1 MFKFTDLKAKI
12 FVDVSTRP
20 FQIYFDKVGIISSLN
35 KTYEGENQEKK
46 KDSDEETNSIAL
58 DLK

>member
-1 MFKFTDLKAKI
+1 MFKFTNLKAKI
-12 FVDVSTRP
+12 FVDISTRP
-20 FQIYFDKVGIISSLN
+20 FQIYFDKVRIISSLN
-35 KTYEGENQEKK
+35 KTYEGKNQKI